1 MPPAGK
7 HLPGEGL
14 SCGRIPG
21 GYFRREGRPS
31 EGEIL
36 TSRLI
41 DRPIRPLF
49 AAGFTNEV
57 QIIATVKSLNPAMNP
72 EVPALLGTSAPGRGR
87 HAIQRS
93 HRRGAGRLQERRVH
107 L

>member
-7 HLPGEGL
+7 HSPGEGL

-21 GYFRREGRPS
+21 GFFRREGRPS

-57 QIIATVKSLNPAMNP
+57 QIIATVRSLNPAMNI
-72 EVPALLGTSAPGRGR
+72 EVLARLGTSAALVVAG
-87 HAIQRS
+87 AVQRPQ
-93 HRRGAGRLQERRVH
+93 RRGAGRP
-107 L
+107 